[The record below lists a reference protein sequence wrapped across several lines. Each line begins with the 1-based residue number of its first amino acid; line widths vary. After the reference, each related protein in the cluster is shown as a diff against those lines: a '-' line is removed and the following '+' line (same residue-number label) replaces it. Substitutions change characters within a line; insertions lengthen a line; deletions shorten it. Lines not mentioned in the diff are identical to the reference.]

1 VASHILILKKG
12 KYVLIPYTHIP
23 LMQAIEYT
31 LCCQYIPG
39 QVEFNP
45 DNENIESK
53 NGSQQ
58 LSIEKKYEKDEKNLK
73 KDQTI
78 INSVQ
83 IEKDTSYNLTNDPPF
98 ISPKLGD
105 IRTWEYTEETEELG
119 NLYMYLYM

>member
-1 VASHILILKKG
+1 
-12 KYVLIPYTHIP
+12 
-23 LMQAIEYT
+23 MQAIEYT
-31 LCCQYIPG
+31 VYCQHIPG

-83 IEKDTSYNLTNDPPF
+83 IEKDTSYNLMNDPPF